1 MRRPTQAGLAAVVPG
16 HLRAAKTAVLVSV
29 EEAIEAMR
37 KAGEAFLPS
46 AVRRALGPRRAAVPC
61 KGTHLAHHG

>member
-1 MRRPTQAGLAAVVPG
+1 MPG

-46 AVRRALGPRRAAVPC
+46 AVRRALGPRRAAVSC

>member
-1 MRRPTQAGLAAVVPG
+1 MPG

-37 KAGEAFLPS
+37 KAATGVCHRPAASTTAQDL
-46 AVRRALGPRRAAVPC
+46 ARGVRAVPS
-61 KGTHLAHHG
+61 LRV